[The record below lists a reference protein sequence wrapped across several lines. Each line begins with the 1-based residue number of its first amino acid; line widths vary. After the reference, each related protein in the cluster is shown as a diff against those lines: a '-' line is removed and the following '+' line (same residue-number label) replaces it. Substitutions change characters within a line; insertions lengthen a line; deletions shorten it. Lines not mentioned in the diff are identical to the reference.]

1 MSTGEKGSTGATMA
15 VLLLGI
21 VLGAA
26 LGYWYASR
34 SAPAEVRPALVP
46 KVREVVFR
54 IEKRQLVEDHQP
66 VVINVE
72 RGDRIV
78 WRSDTVKSFEV
89 VLTGKS
95 KGAPP
100 NPFGAGEA
108 KWVTENGRLESGRPI
123 PAAKGHEYK
132 TTIRAGG
139 VPYDPHII
147 FE

>member
-1 MSTGEKGSTGATMA
+1 MSHDERGSTATTA
-15 VLLLGI
+15 VFLLLGI

-34 SAPAEVRPALVP
+34 SLRVEPPPAPAP
-46 KVREVVFR
+46 KVREMAFR
-54 IEKRQLVEDHQP
+54 LEKSRLVEYHQP
-66 VVINVE
+66 IVINVD
-72 RGDRIV
+72 RGDRIL
-78 WRSDTVKSFEV
+78 WKSDTVKSFEV
-89 VLTGKS
+89 TLTAKS
-95 KGAPP
+95 AGAPP

-108 KWVTENGRLESGRPI
+108 KWATENGRLESGRPI

-139 VPYDPHII
+139 VVYDPHII